1 METKNIKQKIKEYF
15 FTSPTSKL
23 RVREIERLLKLSL
36 PSVIRY
42 SKELQKENI
51 LTTIKIGNVVF
62 YTGNRADKNFILE
75 KKLFNIKLVY
85 DFGLIEFLKIELNN
99 PVIILFGSYSKGE
112 DTENSDIDLYIQTP
126 SKKEISIKKF
136 EKVLKRNIQIIRHK
150 SIFDI
155 KNLNLSNNI
164 VNGIILNNYIEVFK
178 WKKQTLMIVYSKKLQ
193 KK

>member
-15 FTSPTSKL
+15 FTNPTSKL

-62 YTGNRADKNFILE
+62 YTGNRADNNFILE

-136 EKVLKRNIQIIRHK
+136 EKVLKRNIQIIKHK

-178 WKKQTLMIVYSKKLQ
+178 
-193 KK
+193 